1 VLNPAKRTA
10 LKNKRG
16 FHRYY
21 ASLFVIE
28 RLFILCE
35 YILNEQFYKNA
46 SGAV

>member
-1 VLNPAKRTA
+1 

-21 ASLFVIE
+21 ASLFIIE

-35 YILNEQFYKNA
+35 DVLNEQVHRNA